1 MQIGTYEVGCR
12 PKDFPRFG
20 TCGGCP
26 RVEIYPGGAS
36 WEQRRLPVVPSFP
49 TSSVTFPALH
59 AEDISSQCG
68 KGCSRGVVGR
78 SLAGSSSIFCPDH
91 LPLASDISVGSRTS
105 SPSTR
110 DKECSISHQSDI
122 LLLTDLLFRQ
132 LLVLSPKHSSSVGL
146 VGSTLLTIDKGSE
159 GPEIA
164 ALSHIALLQGPLQ
177 GEGKGSEN
185 VDSSSTPPLSPTRAP
200 RPASRESCGDGG
212 AEHNGAKSAAP
223 ECIACT
229 MHSIACT
236 TLKCLQPP
244 PSPPILWPKAT
255 GKGSPPP

>member
-1 MQIGTYEVGCR
+1 MT
-12 PKDFPRFG
+12 
-20 TCGGCP
+20 
-26 RVEIYPGGAS
+26 A
-36 WEQRRLPVVPSFP
+36 
-49 TSSVTFPALH
+49 
-59 AEDISSQCG
+59 
-68 KGCSRGVVGR
+68 
-78 SLAGSSSIFCPDH
+78 
-91 LPLASDISVGSRTS
+91 
-105 SPSTR
+105 
-110 DKECSISHQSDI
+110 
-122 LLLTDLLFRQ
+122 
-132 LLVLSPKHSSSVGL
+132 
-146 VGSTLLTIDKGSE
+146 DKGSE
-159 GPEIA
+159 HPEIS

-177 GEGKGSEN
+177 GGGKGSQN

-236 TLKCLQPP
+236 MHNIAYTTLKCLQPP

>member
-1 MQIGTYEVGCR
+1 MGTKAIAR
-12 PKDFPRFG
+12 
-20 TCGGCP
+20 
-26 RVEIYPGGAS
+26 
-36 WEQRRLPVVPSFP
+36 
-49 TSSVTFPALH
+49 
-59 AEDISSQCG
+59 
-68 KGCSRGVVGR
+68 R
-78 SLAGSSSIFCPDH
+78 SLFSNVECHISGAACRGYFITMWQRMLTRSGGPIIGRLVVHILSPAH

-105 SPSTR
+105 RSSTR

-132 LLVLSPKHSSSVGL
+132 LPVLSPKHSSSEGL
-146 VGSTLLTIDKGSE
+146 VGSTLLTIDK
-159 GPEIA
+159 PEIA

-185 VDSSSTPPLSPTRAP
+185 VDSPSTPPLSPTRAP

-229 MHSIACT
+229 
-236 TLKCLQPP
+236 TLKCPQPP

>member
-1 MQIGTYEVGCR
+1 MADVPESKFILEAQVGNKGDC
-12 PKDFPRFG
+12 
-20 TCGGCP
+20 
-26 RVEIYPGGAS
+26 
-36 WEQRRLPVVPSFP
+36 PSFP
-49 TSSVTFPALH
+49 LFQRRVSHFRRCMPRIFHHNVAKDAH
-59 AEDISSQCG
+59 AEWWADHWQA
-68 KGCSRGVVGR
+68 RRPYFVP
-78 SLAGSSSIFCPDH
+78 AH

-105 SPSTR
+105 RSSTR

-132 LLVLSPKHSSSVGL
+132 LPVLSPKHSSSVGL

-185 VDSSSTPPLSPTRAP
+185 VDSPSTPPLSPTRAP

-212 AEHNGAKSAAP
+212 GEHNGAKSAAP

>member
-1 MQIGTYEVGCR
+1 MGTKAIAR
-12 PKDFPRFG
+12 
-20 TCGGCP
+20 
-26 RVEIYPGGAS
+26 
-36 WEQRRLPVVPSFP
+36 
-49 TSSVTFPALH
+49 
-59 AEDISSQCG
+59 
-68 KGCSRGVVGR
+68 R
-78 SLAGSSSIFCPDH
+78 SLFSNVECHISGAACRGYFITMWQRMLTRSGGPIIGRLVVHILSLAH
-91 LPLASDISVGSRTS
+91 LPLASDISVDHARASRS
-105 SPSTR
+105 STR

-185 VDSSSTPPLSPTRAP
+185 VDSPSTPPLSPTRAP

-244 PSPPILWPKAT
+244 PSPSNPLA
-255 GKGSPPP
+255 KGNWQGFPTSLVTEP

>member
-1 MQIGTYEVGCR
+1 MGTKAIAR
-12 PKDFPRFG
+12 
-20 TCGGCP
+20 
-26 RVEIYPGGAS
+26 
-36 WEQRRLPVVPSFP
+36 
-49 TSSVTFPALH
+49 
-59 AEDISSQCG
+59 
-68 KGCSRGVVGR
+68 R
-78 SLAGSSSIFCPDH
+78 SLFSNVECHISGAACRGYFITMWQRMLTRSGGPIIGRLVVHILSPAH

-105 SPSTR
+105 RSSTR

-185 VDSSSTPPLSPTRAP
+185 VDSSPPHPYPQLAPQGRQVASHVVMVVLNTMVQSLLHHAQHCLHHSEVPTTTTITTNP
-200 RPASRESCGDGG
+200 L
-212 AEHNGAKSAAP
+212 AKGNWQGFPTSLVTEP
-223 ECIACT
+223 
-229 MHSIACT
+229 
-236 TLKCLQPP
+236 
-244 PSPPILWPKAT
+244 
-255 GKGSPPP
+255 

>member
-1 MQIGTYEVGCR
+1 MGTKAIAR
-12 PKDFPRFG
+12 
-20 TCGGCP
+20 
-26 RVEIYPGGAS
+26 
-36 WEQRRLPVVPSFP
+36 
-49 TSSVTFPALH
+49 
-59 AEDISSQCG
+59 
-68 KGCSRGVVGR
+68 R
-78 SLAGSSSIFCPDH
+78 SLFSNVECHISGAACRGYFITMWQRMLTRSGGPIIGRLVVHILSPAH
-91 LPLASDISVGSRTS
+91 LPLDSDISVGSRTS
-105 SPSTR
+105 RPSTR

-132 LLVLSPKHSSSVGL
+132 LPVLSPKHSSSVGL
-146 VGSTLLTIDKGSE
+146 VGSSLLTIDK
-159 GPEIA
+159 PEIA
-164 ALSHIALLQGPLQ
+164 ALSHIAILQGPLQ

-236 TLKCLQPP
+236 TLKCPQQP

>member
-1 MQIGTYEVGCR
+1 MWR
-12 PKDFPRFG
+12 
-20 TCGGCP
+20 
-26 RVEIYPGGAS
+26 
-36 WEQRRLPVVPSFP
+36 
-49 TSSVTFPALH
+49 TS
-59 AEDISSQCG
+59 Q
-68 KGCSRGVVGR
+68 SRGLSWRRKLGTKAIARR
-78 SLAGSSSIFCPDH
+78 SLFSNVECHISGAACRGYFITMWQRMLTRSGGPIIGRLVVHILSPAH

-105 SPSTR
+105 RSSTR

-132 LLVLSPKHSSSVGL
+132 LPVLSPKHSSSEGL
-146 VGSTLLTIDKGSE
+146 VGSTLLTIDK
-159 GPEIA
+159 PEIA

-185 VDSSSTPPLSPTRAP
+185 VDSPSTPPLSPTRAP

-212 AEHNGAKSAAP
+212 GEHNGAKSAAP

>member
-1 MQIGTYEVGCR
+1 M
-12 PKDFPRFG
+12 
-20 TCGGCP
+20 
-26 RVEIYPGGAS
+26 
-36 WEQRRLPVVPSFP
+36 PVVPSFP

-78 SLAGSSSIFCPDH
+78 SLAGSSSIFCPRPIFPWLRISLWDH
-91 LPLASDISVGSRTS
+91 ARASRS
-105 SPSTR
+105 STR

-146 VGSTLLTIDKGSE
+146 VGTTLLTIDK
-159 GPEIA
+159 PEIA

-185 VDSSSTPPLSPTRAP
+185 VDSPSTPPLSPTRAP